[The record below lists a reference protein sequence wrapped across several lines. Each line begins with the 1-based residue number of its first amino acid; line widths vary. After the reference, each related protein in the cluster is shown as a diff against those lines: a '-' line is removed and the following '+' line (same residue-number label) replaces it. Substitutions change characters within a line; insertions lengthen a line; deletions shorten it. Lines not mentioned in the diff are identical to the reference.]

1 MAQQIP
7 AVELAPG
14 VSLPAVGFGTWQ
26 ITGRSAY
33 ESVRAALDAGY
44 RHIDTATM
52 YGNEEEIGRA
62 LRDSGLPRG
71 DVFIT
76 TKLPPSQAGRERQT
90 IEASLKALGVDYVD
104 LWLIHWPPARGKS
117 LPTWIALLEQ
127 RDAGRVRSAGVSN
140 YDTALVDELVK
151 ETGETPVVNQVAWS
165 PAEHDPRFLDDM
177 RQRRVVVE
185 GYSSLKNT
193 PLSDPRLVAIASAH
207 GVTVPQVVLRWQLH
221 HDIVVIP
228 KSTHPERMRENLSV
242 LDFELTAEEIE
253 AIDSGF
259 RASRV

>member
-1 MAQQIP
+1 MAHEIP

-14 VSLPAVGFGTWQ
+14 VALPTIGFGTWQ

-33 ESVRAALDAGY
+33 ESTRTALDVGY

-52 YGNEEEIGRA
+52 YGNEEQIGRA
-62 LRDSGLPRG
+62 LRDSGLERS

-76 TKLPPSQAGRERQT
+76 TKLPPSNAGRERQT

-104 LWLIHWPPARGKS
+104 LWLIHWPPSRGRS
-117 LPTWIALLEQ
+117 LPTWVALLEQ
-127 RDAGRVRSAGVSN
+127 RDAGRTRTVGVSN
-140 YDTALVDELVK
+140 YDTTLVDELIR

-165 PAEHDPRFLDDM
+165 PAQHEPKFLAEM
-177 RQRRVVVE
+177 RERRVVVE

-193 PLSDPRLVAIASAH
+193 PLDDPRLVSIASAH

-221 HDIVVIP
+221 HDIVIIP
-228 KSTHPERMRENLSV
+228 KSTREARMRENLGV
-242 LDFELTAEEIE
+242 LEFTLTDAEI
-253 AIDSGF
+253 ATID
-259 RASRV
+259 AL